1 MTINSNEGLIHFSNL
16 INGKL
21 RTPKYHQYCLL
32 IDFLNNKN
40 QELKLIAD
48 KIDKSSLS
56 TNSWLTGFIEADG
69 SFQVRTSLNSK
80 VKRLSL
86 SFEISQSRITK
97 YGYSMHEV
105 MQNISQFLN
114 VNLNEIRSDRKHP
127 QFRLRTSSIKT
138 NLILCHYLDNFKL
151 QGTKYLDYQ
160 D

>member
-1 MTINSNEGLIHFSNL
+1 
-16 INGKL
+16 
-21 RTPKYHQYCLL
+21 
-32 IDFLNNKN
+32 
-40 QELKLIAD
+40 
-48 KIDKSSLS
+48 
-56 TNSWLTGFIEADG
+56 
-69 SFQVRTSLNSK
+69 
-80 VKRLSL
+80 
-86 SFEISQSRITK
+86 
-97 YGYSMHEV
+97 MHEV